1 MDASESLALR
11 SLLTT
16 QPVASLSTL
25 HKGEP
30 AISMVPF
37 AMLPEGRGFVI
48 HVSQLATH
56 TRDMQSDPAVALMV
70 MAPPGTA
77 DSPLALA
84 RVGIQ
89 GRARPC
95 APESPEYGATRACY
109 LAKLPQ
115 SEALFS
121 FADFSLFIIDVRSAR
136 FVAGFGRAMSLTA
149 RQFADVVGSSS

>member
-1 MDASESLALR
+1 MDASENLALR
-11 SLLTT
+11 SLLAS

-37 AMLPEGRGFVI
+37 AMLPDGRGFVV

-56 TRDMQSDPAVALMV
+56 TRDMRSDPAVGLMV

-84 RVGIQ
+84 RVSIQ

-95 APESPEYGATRACY
+95 VPESPEYGPARGCY

-121 FADFSLFIIDVRSAR
+121 FSDFSLFVIEVRSAR
-136 FVAGFGRAMSLTA
+136 FVAGFGRAMSMTA
-149 RQFADVVGSSS
+149 RQFTDVVGISS